1 MGCQDGGGASGYL
14 APGCPACGRPRR
26 STRQTAQAIPVIAT
40 WRRRLRPLHRPDAFD
55 PPHPIPLSTPLVPI
69 YFAWVRRHN

>member
-1 MGCQDGGGASGYL
+1 MGCQDGDGASGYL

-26 STRQTAQAIPVIAT
+26 STRQTAQAIPVIAN

-55 PPHPIPLSTPLVPI
+55 PPHPIPLPTPLVPI

>member
-1 MGCQDGGGASGYL
+1 MGCQDGGGASGYY
-14 APGCPACGRPRR
+14 APGCPAYDRPHRC
-26 STRQTAQAIPVIAT
+26 THQTAQAIPVIAT

-55 PPHPIPLSTPLVPI
+55 PPHPIPLPTPLVPI